1 MKHSIIYQ
9 YITLFFIIIVGLL
22 SQRNIYAQKKFVSP
36 AVTDTPISTIIQYDL
51 AFPGI
56 LPGNIFYKLK
66 VLRDKIQLIMTT
78 DARKRINLLL
88 HFADKGVLASAML
101 VDKKNWKLAEE
112 TALKAENNMTL
123 LTPEISRLSDPVD
136 QVLLEKLQTA
146 SLKHQEI
153 FISLKERVPT
163 DAQLIFSQVIDFS
176 KRNQSEIEKYIEQ
189 TDSLQ

>member
-101 VDKKNWKLAEE
+101 VDKKNWKLAE
-112 TALKAENNMTL
+112 
-123 LTPEISRLSDPVD
+123 
-136 QVLLEKLQTA
+136 
-146 SLKHQEI
+146 
-153 FISLKERVPT
+153 
-163 DAQLIFSQVIDFS
+163 
-176 KRNQSEIEKYIEQ
+176 
-189 TDSLQ
+189 